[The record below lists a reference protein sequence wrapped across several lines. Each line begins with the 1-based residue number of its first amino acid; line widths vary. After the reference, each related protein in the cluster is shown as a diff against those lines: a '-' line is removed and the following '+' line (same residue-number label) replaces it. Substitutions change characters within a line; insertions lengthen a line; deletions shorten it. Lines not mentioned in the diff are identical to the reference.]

1 MKKLSHENNFHYL
14 FTALMLLLFSMALL
28 HQIQTPWLNNIIEL
42 IILLV
47 LLVGAHTLQTDKPW
61 RWTVY
66 FMALTLIVFVSMQK
80 MFQTTF
86 IVEYFHLFILLFFFI
101 GSFKLSFKQIIM
113 STEINQNML
122 VGSIVLYLLLGLI
135 WTIFYLL
142 LLNISPEAFNGLES
156 LPWQENFSRV
166 AYYSFV
172 TLTTLGYGDISPRNS
187 VSEFFVYSE
196 AIVGV
201 FYMAIIVSSM
211 VSARLNTKSK
221 HSKGK

>member
-14 FTALMLLLFSMALL
+14 FTALMLLLLSMALL
-28 HQIQTPWLNNIIEL
+28 HQIQTLWLNNIIEL

-47 LLVGAHTLQTDKPW
+47 LLVGVHTLQTDKSW
-61 RWTVY
+61 KWAVY
-66 FMALTLIVFVSMQK
+66 FMVLTLIIFVATQK
-80 MFQTTF
+80 MFRIAI
-86 IVEYFHLFILLFFFI
+86 IVDYLHLFILLFFFI

-113 STEINQNML
+113 STEVNQNMI
-122 VGSIVLYLLLGLI
+122 VGSIVLFLLLGLI

-166 AYYSFV
+166 AYFSFV
-172 TLTTLGYGDISPRNS
+172 TLTTLGYGDISPHNS
-187 VSEFFVYSE
+187 ISEFFVYSE

-201 FYMAIIVSSM
+201 FYMAIIVSTL
-211 VSARLNTKSK
+211 VSARLN
-221 HSKGK
+221 SKGHL